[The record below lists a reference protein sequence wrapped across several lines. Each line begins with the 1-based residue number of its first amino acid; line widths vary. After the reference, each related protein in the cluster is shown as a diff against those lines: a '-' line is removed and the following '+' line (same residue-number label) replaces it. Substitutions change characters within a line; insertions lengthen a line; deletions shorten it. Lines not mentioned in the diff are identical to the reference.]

1 MPTKNL
7 VRGSF
12 SYFTSVGH
20 VWKHR
25 NLHSS
30 LLFQNWST
38 AQHNS
43 LSLKAFSWSTQY
55 ITMARLFLLL
65 QMSSHSYV
73 FLKSTVID
81 IPSGL
86 LSNALI
92 GILCIFTLN
101 MAQCYQ
107 RQIMN
112 RLYTAQRQKSFEAS
126 LVISMCVTI
135 QAFIGFLKTFT
146 NSQS

>member
-1 MPTKNL
+1 METQESPQLSTVPELEHSTTQQSLPQSIQL
-7 VRGSF
+7 VYTVHHDGQAIPAAAN
-12 SYFTSVGH
+12 V
-20 VWKHR
+20 
-25 NLHSS
+25 
-30 LLFQNWST
+30 
-38 AQHNS
+38 
-43 LSLKAFSWSTQY
+43 LSQLC
-55 ITMARLFLLL
+55 
-65 QMSSHSYV
+65 

-101 MAQCYQ
+101 IAQCYQ

-112 RLYTAQRQKSFEAS
+112 RLYTAQRQKSFETS
-126 LVISMCVTI
+126 HVVSVCVTI